1 MIINIENS
9 IYPEKLKKLKNPPQI
24 LYTMGNIELLRT
36 VSGMA
41 EGIDSFVHTA
51 TLEIQGKTI
60 AVLPCGFNNI
70 FPHKNIK
77 L

>member
-1 MIINIENS
+1 MAKMFAKDLS
-9 IYPEKLKKLKNPPQI
+9 
-24 LYTMGNIELLRT
+24 LYGLTI

-77 L
+77 YPFVAYSSAILWTCYK